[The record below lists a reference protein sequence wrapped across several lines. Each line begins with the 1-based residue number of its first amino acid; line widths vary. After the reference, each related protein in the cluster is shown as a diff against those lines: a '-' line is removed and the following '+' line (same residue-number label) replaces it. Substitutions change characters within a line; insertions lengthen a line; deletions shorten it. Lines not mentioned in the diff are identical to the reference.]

1 MGPEELTGLQR
12 EVRDW
17 EPRLALVGEEGAPN
31 LYARLVSQA
40 HVWLRPGGLLIVE
53 IGYSMQEAVCGLLGH
68 GWELLGVSEDLNGIP
83 RVVSARK
90 V

>member
-1 MGPEELTGLQR
+1 
-12 EVRDW
+12 
-17 EPRLALVGEEGAPN
+17 
-31 LYARLVSQA
+31 
-40 HVWLRPGGLLIVE
+40 LIVE